1 MTREYTERMENF
13 EKYCEEIPDQGP
25 CVGPYSERKAAIDR
39 FRETFASAGPEI
51 FTASIRTGIVFL
63 LCTIDEACVSEIQ
76 YALNE
81 PRQPL
86 ISQHLRKMKKA
97 GWLKDER
104 QGRWTCY
111 SLRDEKRESMKDLF
125 EILSEGK

>member
-1 MTREYTERMENF
+1 MGN
-13 EKYCEEIPDQGP
+13 IQ
-25 CVGPYSERKAAIDR
+25 RKASIDR
-39 FRETFASAGPEI
+39 FRDSFASAGPEI

-63 LCTIDEACVSEIQ
+63 LYTIGKACVSEIQ

-111 SLRDEKRESMKDLF
+111 SLEDEKLGSMKELL
-125 EILSEGK
+125 ELLSEGQ